1 MSPLANALRRLLG
14 QPRAARPDN
23 SPSPGSCPTVT
34 PDAVEFSDAVP
45 VTELEPTSTGA
56 SLPDLAP
63 ESHALLPVAGA
74 IEEWTR
80 ESGGWRILTTG
91 PGEGVNRA
99 SVLLRL
105 ADAIV
110 GTSQLG
116 VLLVDSQSVAGMSA
130 TPLPAPS
137 ELIPGRVWFVTLEGY
152 LGLEESL
159 CRPVLQPGDTV
170 PALIVLIDA
179 GSWAQLDR
187 DVWPDPRLVDAL
199 LDIRRVGDLTEDAR
213 LDETI
218 DSGVL
223 PLLGIIEVPSPVEQA

>member
-14 QPRAARPDN
+14 QPQTARRDN
-23 SPSPGSCPTVT
+23 SPASSSSPAVT
-34 PDAVEFSDAVP
+34 PNAGEFDDEVP
-45 VTELEPTSTGA
+45 VAESESTSTGT

-63 ESHALLPVAGA
+63 ESQALLPVAGA
-74 IEEWTR
+74 IEDWSR

-116 VLLVDSQSVAGMSA
+116 VLLVDSQAVAGMSA
-130 TPLPAPS
+130 ELLPAPT
-137 ELIPGRVWFVTLEGY
+137 ELIPGRVWFVTREGY

-159 CRPVLQPGDTV
+159 CRPVLRPGDTV
-170 PALIVLIDA
+170 PALVVLIDG

-199 LDIRRVGDLTEDAR
+199 LDIRRVGDLTQDAR

-223 PLLGIIEVPSPVEQA
+223 PLLGIIEVPSSVEQA